1 MDDGTVA
8 ILGRVRPGHVRVI
21 VGSCHTVFVGLIEYV
36 SDGTDHVSVR
46 VRWWWD
52 WLSRTA
58 YQTLDP
64 PDAATTT
71 TTTKQANHSHTH
83 NTNHYCQHVTTTIPR
98 HYDEEFTRNI
108 CTTTTTTL
116 SADRR

>member
-8 ILGRVRPGHVRVI
+8 ILGRARRYHVRVI
-21 VGSCHTVFVGLIEYV
+21 VGGRHTVFVGLVEYV

-46 VRWWWD
+46 VRGWWD

-64 PDAATTT
+64 TDATTT
-71 TTTKQANHSHTH
+71 TSTTKTAHHTH
-83 NTNHYCQHVTTTIPR
+83 NTTNHCQHTTTTIPR
-98 HYDEEFTRNI
+98 SYYE
-108 CTTTTTTL
+108 
-116 SADRR
+116 

>member
-1 MDDGTVA
+1 VVDGTVA
-8 ILGRVRPGHVRVI
+8 ILGRARPGHVRVI
-21 VGSCHTVFVGLIEYV
+21 VGSCHTMLVGLVEYV

-46 VRWWWD
+46 VRGWWD

-64 PDAATTT
+64 TDATT

-83 NTNHYCQHVTTTIPR
+83 NTNYCQHTTTTIPR
-98 HYDEEFTRNI
+98 HYCEEFTRNFR
-108 CTTTTTTL
+108 TTTTTTL